1 MEDWRKCNFLN
12 TFERI
17 ISKHMPRVKQF
28 DEAEILNK
36 AMELFWEKGFHATSM
51 QDLVSHLG
59 INRASL
65 YDTFGSKE
73 ALFQNAVEHY
83 IEVSGSCIRTLF
95 AEENDVRVGLKKLFD
110 MAINESLCDLSKKGC
125 FVVNT
130 TTELI
135 PGDEA
140 IQEMLQKNRE
150 NMEAV
155 FVDYIQKGI
164 DKGQIDASKNAQDVG
179 LMFFGLY
186 NGLRVLAKV
195 DPTSESLKKMATAGL
210 SILN

>member
-1 MEDWRKCNFLN
+1 
-12 TFERI
+12 
-17 ISKHMPRVKQF
+17 MPRVKQF

-65 YDTFGSKE
+65 YDTFGCKE

-164 DKGQIDASKNAQDVG
+164 DTGQLDASKNAQDIG

-186 NGLRVLAKV
+186 NGIRVLAKV
-195 DPTSESLKKMATAGL
+195 DPTSESLKRMATAGL
-210 SILN
+210 SILD

>member
-1 MEDWRKCNFLN
+1 
-12 TFERI
+12 
-17 ISKHMPRVKQF
+17 MPRVKQF

-73 ALFQNAVEHY
+73 VLFQNAVEHY

-95 AEENDVRVGLKKLFD
+95 EEENDVRVGLKKLFD

>member
-1 MEDWRKCNFLN
+1 
-12 TFERI
+12 
-17 ISKHMPRVKQF
+17 MPRVKQF

-135 PGDEA
+135 PGDAA

-155 FVDYIQKGI
+155 FVDYIRKGI

>member
-1 MEDWRKCNFLN
+1 
-12 TFERI
+12 
-17 ISKHMPRVKQF
+17 MPRVKQF

-135 PGDEA
+135 PGDAA

>member
-1 MEDWRKCNFLN
+1 
-12 TFERI
+12 
-17 ISKHMPRVKQF
+17 MPRVKQF

>member
-1 MEDWRKCNFLN
+1 
-12 TFERI
+12 
-17 ISKHMPRVKQF
+17 MPRVKQF

-95 AEENDVRVGLKKLFD
+95 AEENDVRVGLRKLFD

-135 PGDEA
+135 PGDAA

-164 DKGQIDASKNAQDVG
+164 DTGQLDASKNAQDIG

-186 NGLRVLAKV
+186 NGIRVLAKV
-195 DPTSESLKKMATAGL
+195 DPTSESLKRMATAGL
-210 SILN
+210 SILD